1 MQQISTIKEY
11 AIARQIKENT
21 QGLANPNSLI
31 LMKPS
36 ILKVTKE
43 EVAE

>member
-1 MQQISTIKEY
+1 MQQIFTPKEY

-36 ILKVTKE
+36 FVKATE
-43 EVAE
+43 EEAAK